1 MLYQTVR
8 EYLGDI
14 EGKVVFDLYCGTGTI
29 AQMLAPIAKKVVG
42 VEIVEEAVR
51 AAKENALLN
60 QLDNCFFYAG
70 DVGKVIEEL
79 EEIPDTIVLD
89 PPREGI
95 HPKAIRRILDF
106 NVNRIIYVSCKP
118 TSLARDMEIFLEAGY
133 RPLKAKCVD
142 MFPWT
147 RGIET
152 VCVLSRI
159 D

>member
-1 MLYQTVR
+1 ML
-8 EYLGDI
+8 
-14 EGKVVFDLYCGTGTI
+14 
-29 AQMLAPIAKKVVG
+29 
-42 VEIVEEAVR
+42 
-51 AAKENALLN
+51 
-60 QLDNCFFYAG
+60 FYAG

-106 NVNRIIYVSCKP
+106 NVNCIIYVSCKP

-133 RPLKAKCVD
+133 RPVKAKCVD

-147 RGIET
+147 RGVET
-152 VCVLSRI
+152 VVLLSHKSQTTC
-159 D
+159 